1 LKETFVFSRDNFS
14 NHGVVT
20 LVIDRDKVDI
30 RGARAFG
37 WIGIGKERIVTK
49 SHNNVV
55 YEIDGKPAVDFYVKY
70 LDISPDEPIPPI
82 GIEYPLEVTM
92 KSGLVVYRAIMG
104 VDEEKRALIFAGHSR
119 RSRRLEYLHLGE
131 IRLSTML

>member
-1 LKETFVFSRDNFS
+1 MQYTQRYNKCEIEYIFGGSAADNSNLKETFVFSRDNFS

-82 GIEYPLEVTM
+82 GIEYPL
-92 KSGLVVYRAIMG
+92 GG
-104 VDEEKRALIFAGHSR
+104 VHLLER
-119 RSRRLEYLHLGE
+119 RWDWGWY
-131 IRLSTML
+131 IRGGINWGG